1 MIENNQNDSSAERR
15 SYESDSSHSSQNL
28 KDKNPMAKSKL
39 LMCLKRYFKKLNM
52 KTYRLFSRL
61 SILCQF
67 LIFVIPLTFLMYFI
81 LIVIHYH
88 AFEKIIKF
96 DFFAAIKS
104 SYLNYL
110 TVDLDDI
117 HFEVGSLEIKSSF
130 EELEG
135 FYFFR
140 IYFKELI
147 SMGLLNETSKIYPN
161 ISDYSET
168 FYDSLNEFQNEI
180 KMSSDYS
187 IPQNYSKIFIDNRK
201 DGFSEI
207 AKLYYHLFPTISF
220 ELYNRELYINQSFLI
235 MYEFD
240 NKTHNVNND
249 YLYFSFPISSHEGT
263 DELSNFFPDNSQISP
278 TISTKNNVTHGKKE
292 NDTFYNE
299 NWFIKQD
306 YDFRVI
312 SSKLISNKIS
322 IFHLNYNYYGKLNKT
337 NIISIQNYETF
348 NSKHYIINY
357 VIFINQI
364 SLKQESFDY
373 STFLIYNNSC
383 KLKMEERERYSD
395 NQTYLVFK
403 SNIIELTLSSNL
415 SKYFHYGMYDKNN
428 NFFKNSISFDSFDI
442 ENLGEPVNYY
452 NTTENFNIDL
462 RYFSSLYLYTLLLI
476 NSEYNQTI
484 NGITDQ
490 VQMNFEEKNNII
502 KNICSE
508 YNYSSYLEY
517 LEHEQI
523 NCKTIQNMH
532 YYSQKE
538 LFKLKPLYNFV
549 FMPYCICL
557 PLYCLKGDS
566 NLSEFSNNI
575 TLPDRCQ
582 NYYKYYD
589 NGMNKKSKDIIIT
602 INEKI
607 NFFSNKSRNKLED
620 EYFVYKYI
628 KFSNIPGIYFLVVN
642 FVDNSILNDL
652 LNYLID
658 EIDKLQFH
666 FDVGI
671 TFYYFIL
678 ICALNYI
685 LIHNIRKLSQVIFEY
700 QKKHESFLYQS
711 SLNNFNKEKSE
722 KQANSYYYSNKLEII
737 FNGADNAP
745 LLRNENE
752 NNDYS
757 SSNDIFND
765 NINPSNILME
775 DLIKIFNKYYNVSI
789 ENLMKKYK
797 KNSKDS
803 ILYKNKINIIEEK
816 NELFNLL
823 SILSLNAPKFKLN
836 LSLDFNFYMNSKL
849 NENFIKFIIKNQLIQ
864 SQQILLTQ
872 SVIYEILST
881 ENIEDYGLIENL
893 NFKYISNVSFLS
905 KNENSIKK
913 TMFNYAK
920 NEIKYDKNNESLYP
934 ELNNFKKDNKG
945 QANINKALDND
956 ANNDIEIIWKERNI
970 LMDDFENNFENDDFL
985 KRDKL
990 EQNFDY
996 FLVNVYLKYIKKINS
1011 ISENSTNNQDISD

>member
-1 MIENNQNDSSAERR
+1 MIENNQNDSSVEQK
-15 SYESDSSHSSQNL
+15 SYESDSSNRSQNL
-28 KDKNPMAKSKL
+28 KDKNPIAKSKL
-39 LMCLKRYFKKLNM
+39 LMCLKRYFKKLYL
-52 KTYRLFSRL
+52 KIYRLFSRL
-61 SILCQF
+61 TILCQY
-67 LIFVIPLTFLMYFI
+67 LIFVIPLSFLMYFI

-96 DFFAAIKS
+96 DFFVAIKN

-117 HFEVGSLEIKSSF
+117 HFEIGSLEIKSSF

-168 FYDSLNEFQNEI
+168 LYESLNEYQNII

-187 IPQNYSKIFIDNRK
+187 IPQNYSKIYIDNRK

-220 ELYNRELYINQSFLI
+220 ELYNRELYVNQSFLI

-240 NKTHNVNND
+240 NSTYNVKND
-249 YLYFSFPISSHEGT
+249 YLYFSFPRYSYEGA
-263 DELSNFFPDNSQISP
+263 DKLSNFYQDNSHISP
-278 TISTKNNVTHGKKE
+278 TISLKNNVTHGKKE

-299 NWFIKQD
+299 NWFVKQD
-306 YDFRVI
+306 YDFRVL
-312 SSKLISNKIS
+312 SSKQISNKIS
-322 IFHLNYNYYGKLNKT
+322 IFHLNYNYFGKLNKT

-348 NSKHYIINY
+348 NNKNYIINY
-357 VIFINQI
+357 IFFINQN

-395 NQTYLVFK
+395 NQTYSIFK
-403 SNIIELTLSSNL
+403 SNIIELTLSANL

-428 NFFKNSISFDSFDI
+428 NFYKNAISFDSFDI

-452 NTTENFNIDL
+452 NTTEKFNIDL
-462 RYFSSLYLYTLLLI
+462 RYFSSLYLYTLLFI
-476 NSEYNQTI
+476 NSEYNQSI
-484 NGITDQ
+484 NDETYQIQ
-490 VQMNFEEKNNII
+490 INFEEKNNIT
-502 KNICSE
+502 KNICKE
-508 YNYSSYLEY
+508 YNYSSYIEY
-517 LEHEQI
+517 LENEKI
-523 NCKTIQNMH
+523 NCKNIQNLQ
-532 YYSQKE
+532 YYSQRKVP
-538 LFKLKPLYNFV
+538 KTKPLYNFM

-557 PLYCLKGDS
+557 PLYCLKEDS
-566 NLSEFSNNI
+566 NWTKFSDNI
-575 TLPDRCQ
+575 SLPDRCQ

-589 NGMNKKSKDIIIT
+589 NGMNKKNKDILIS
-602 INEKI
+602 INERI
-607 NFFSNKSRNKLED
+607 NFFTNKLKEKLED
-620 EYFVYKYI
+620 EYFIYKYM

-652 LNYLID
+652 LLYLID
-658 EIDKLQFH
+658 EIDMLQFH
-666 FDVGI
+666 FNVGI
-671 TFYYFIL
+671 TFYYL
-678 ICALNYI
+678 IIICILNYI
-685 LIHNIRKLSQVIFEY
+685 LIHNIKKLSQVIFEY
-700 QKKHESFLYQS
+700 QKKHEYFLYQS
-711 SLNNFNKEKSE
+711 SLENINNEKAE

-737 FNGADNAP
+737 FNGADNVP
-745 LLRNENE
+745 LLKNDNE

-757 SSNDIFND
+757 SNNDIFND
-765 NINPSNILME
+765 NLIPNNILLE

-789 ENLMKKYK
+789 ENLLKKYK
-797 KNSKDS
+797 KNTKDS

-816 NELFNLL
+816 NELFKLL

-836 LSLDFNFYMNSKL
+836 ISFDFNFYMNSKL
-849 NENFIKFIIKNQLIQ
+849 NENFIKFIVKSQLIQ

-881 ENIEDYGLIENL
+881 ESIEDYGLIENL

-920 NEIKYDKNNESLYP
+920 NEIKYDKNNESLSP
-934 ELNNFKKDNKG
+934 ELNNFKKENKG
-945 QANINKALDND
+945 QANINKTIDND
-956 ANNDIEIIWKERNI
+956 VNNDIEIIWKERNI
-970 LMDDFENNFENDDFL
+970 LMDDFESNFENDDFI

-996 FLVNVYLKYIKKINS
+996 FLINVYLKYIKKINA
-1011 ISENSTNNQDISD
+1011 ISENSTSNQDILD